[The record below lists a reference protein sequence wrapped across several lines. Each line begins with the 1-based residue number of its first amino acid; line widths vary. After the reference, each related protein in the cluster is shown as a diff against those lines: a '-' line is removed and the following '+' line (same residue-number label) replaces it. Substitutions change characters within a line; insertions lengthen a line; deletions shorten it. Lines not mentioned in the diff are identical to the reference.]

1 MRNKTLLSVLVSVGT
16 SVVLMACG
24 DSSATSAPPATPP
37 PPPPETTVTA
47 SVTPP
52 PAAPEPP
59 PPAEWV
65 DDTAS
70 TEGVRDHHRHHHGGV
85 AQYILLSLDSLGLS
99 PEKKA
104 QIETIK
110 AELTTRTAPAREAQ
124 KTFLFALSD
133 GIAAGKVNK
142 GKVDAALAQ
151 VARATIAAHD
161 ASADAFN
168 QLHQVLS
175 PEERSALVDKVQAH
189 WGVWRSVNVD
199 EEVGS
204 RDKGGRL
211 AHFAEEESLTP
222 EQVEKIGTGLH
233 AGKPD
238 ARWHVDPAE
247 MEQFVKTFTSAFAS
261 DSFDAKTVTGGGAI
275 TGRLATA
282 GNARLAHFF
291 EVATPVLTPEQR
303 TNAAQHLRERAELH
317 HA

>member
-1 MRNKTLLSVLVSVGT
+1 MRNKTLLSVLVSVGA
-16 SVVLMACG
+16 SMVLLACG
-24 DSSATSAPPATPP
+24 DSTATSAPPATPP
-37 PPPPETTVTA
+37 PPPPVTTVTA

-52 PAAPEPP
+52 PAAPESPP
-59 PPAEWV
+59 PPEWV

-85 AQYILLSLDSLGLS
+85 AQYILLSLDALGIS
-99 PEKKA
+99 PEQKA
-104 QIETIK
+104 QIETVK
-110 AELTTRTAPAREAQ
+110 AELMTRTAPAREAQ
-124 KTFLFALSD
+124 KTFLFTLSD
-133 GIAAGKVNK
+133 GVAAGRVNK

-151 VARATIAAHD
+151 VARASVAAHD

-168 QLHQVLS
+168 QLHTLLT
-175 PEERSALVDKVQAH
+175 PEERSALVDKVTAH
-189 WGVWRSVNVD
+189 WAVWRSVNVE

-211 AHFAEEESLTP
+211 AHFADEESLSP

-238 ARWHVDPAE
+238 ARMHVDPAE
-247 MEQFVKTFTSAFAS
+247 MEQFVKTFTAAFAS

-282 GNARLAHFF
+282 GDARLAHFF
-291 EVATPVLTPEQR
+291 EVAASVLTPEQR
-303 TNAAQHLRERAELH
+303 TSAAQHLRDRAELH